1 MLLIGSLHSWMLS
14 FNFSMF
20 GWVFVDPGNFIIL
33 ALDFKTCNQAMK
45 FGQLIEY
52 NVRNVQNGQNE
63 AGRLFPDPWFFLKL
77 YIRSKQVVSTLVLI
91 SHNKREDSLETRV
104 VYIEIIM
111 VFWNI
116 PNCPKH
122 RVSPLKI
129 VSCKEDQLLA

>member
-1 MLLIGSLHSWMLS
+1 
-14 FNFSMF
+14 MF

-63 AGRLFPDPWFFLKL
+63 AGRLVPDPCFFFKAL
-77 YIRSKQVVSTLVLI
+77 YKIKQVVSTLVLI

-104 VYIEIIM
+104 AYIEIFM
-111 VFWNI
+111 VF
-116 PNCPKH
+116 
-122 RVSPLKI
+122 
-129 VSCKEDQLLA
+129 